1 MRHFRTSRTTLIAGF
16 ALIRRVCL
24 FVETGLHALGPSR
37 IGGMARH
44 FLRRSEGTMRGYRW
58 FEIAL
63 LVAGFIMASGCHS
76 PASRRTV
83 VTPEPSLSGA
93 VDRDA
98 AVADGRTATTPAQT
112 VSWVDRH
119 PLFSK
124 PRDYWETS
132 GENKVV
138 KAAAA
143 RSFELTARAG
153 RFASARIRLCA
164 LTTSSHAVLGSNSS
178 ACFGSEAAVFSLREP
193 T

>member
-1 MRHFRTSRTTLIAGF
+1 
-16 ALIRRVCL
+16 
-24 FVETGLHALGPSR
+24 
-37 IGGMARH
+37 
-44 FLRRSEGTMRGYRW
+44 MRGYRW

-143 RSFELTARAG
+143 TFVGVPVGLYGEVKQIIVGAPVDG
-153 RFASARIRLCA
+153 RY
-164 LTTSSHAVLGSNSS
+164 
-178 ACFGSEAAVFSLREP
+178 
-193 T
+193 